1 MRDNFWLDGEDA
13 RKYGIELQREI
24 QFSAA
29 EPDVETV
36 AVPGHSGDIVYFN
49 GRYRNVIGTA
59 GCYCLRENVAQAIS
73 TLNNWLMKSMNY
85 RRLETLIEPDVFRM
99 ARLRYSAN
107 LEARLNRM
115 NPFTIEFDCKAQRYL
130 KSGEAT
136 IRTTRSTV
144 LYNPTAFEAM
154 PVMVVHG
161 SGSGTLTVGENTMQ
175 LDDCNEL
182 TLDSE
187 RCRASSG
194 SVIKNSTVHGQWAVL
209 HEGENAVSFTGGITA
224 IEITPRWWT
233 L

>member
-1 MRDNFWLDGEDA
+1 MRDNFWLNGEDA

-36 AVPGHSGDIVYFN
+36 SVPGHSGDIVYFN
-49 GRYRNVIGTA
+49 GRFRNVIGTA
-59 GCYCLRENVAQAIS
+59 DCYCLRENVSRVIAAV
-73 TLNNWLMKSMNY
+73 NNWLLKSTDY

-99 ARLRYSAN
+99 ARLRYGVN
-107 LEARLNRM
+107 LEARLNRL
-115 NPFTIEFDCKAQRYL
+115 NPFTLEFDCKPQRYL
-130 KSGEAT
+130 KSGETAIRAT
-136 IRTTRSTV
+136 SGTV
-144 LYNPTAFEAM
+144 LINPTGFDAL
-154 PVMVVHG
+154 PVIVVHG
-161 SGSGTLTVGENTMQ
+161 SGSGTLTVGEYTMQ
-175 LDDCNEL
+175 LDDCDEL
-182 TLDSE
+182 TLSTE

-209 HEGENAVSFTGGITA
+209 HEGENELSFSGGITG